1 MSDYFEQIRND
12 TYTEL
17 KSISDDEITV
27 LTNPKDANF
36 LESDDYLEV
45 WEVKTG
51 LYDSVKSVWL
61 VDELTMYIALGSVF
75 PLEPA
80 KIYYDKNDFEKLG
93 YIPHS
98 SFLRNDVCVYDE
110 FVIVDESNPTG
121 ILLDQLGKAKKTLI
135 EGLKGDNLEDF
146 EDEFVAYW
154 NTSGN
159 YKDKLLSESIY
170 SVIDKEP
177 ENYNSLSLL
186 TYSIKSSEKDTIS
199 AGILYNKEEDLIQPY
214 KQYFESLDY
223 SPKEYEVF
231 LVKNEIQLTRPPFS
245 ISCFESLKFI
255 KEENQK
261 NFRNY
266 FNKSSIRILV
276 FGKTINGE
284 KKYFGWSYPDINS
297 KIKGFRPSQLTPYNI
312 TFKKGLPGHRKNVKR
327 FSSDSLT
334 EQRLIKRTASE
345 ILAPNNYKFLIA
357 GIGSVGSNLVGLL
370 NNLNNPEF
378 TLIDNDKLSSENI
391 KRHLLGFHYLNQNKA
406 LAVKTYLKH
415 KLPSQKIQI
424 SESSM
429 FDFYN
434 HNKQKFNE
442 QDYIFLCLGKLN
454 LEKWFIKELSNGNLK
469 KPTFI
474 LWVEPYLIGAQLLY
488 FHPDN
493 LANLD
498 DLFTDVY
505 KYKFSIISPEEF
517 EKKRDLFTLKESGC
531 QTTYSPYSSAHL
543 SLFLSAAYIKI
554 VEVIE
559 NGDNQSLFYSW
570 VGDIEIAKKLNVNL
584 AIDSY
589 EKYSLIENTL

>member
-1 MSDYFEQIRND
+1 MSDYFEKIRKD

-17 KSISDDEITV
+17 ISISDDEITV

-36 LESDDYLEV
+36 LESGDYLEV

-51 LYDSVKSVWL
+51 LYDYVKSVWL
-61 VDELTMYIALGSVF
+61 IDELTMYIAFSSVF

-121 ILLDQLGKAKKTLI
+121 ILLDQLKKAKKTLI

-154 NTSGN
+154 NTPGN

-170 SVIDKEP
+170 SIIDKEP

-186 TYSIKSSEKDTIS
+186 TYSIKSSEKCKIS
-199 AGILYNKEEDLIQPY
+199 FGILYNKEEDLIKPY

-231 LVKNEIQLTRPPFS
+231 FIKNETHLTRPPFS
-245 ISCFESLKFI
+245 ISCLESLEFI

-261 NFRNY
+261 NFKNY

-276 FGKTINGE
+276 FEKMINDE
-284 KKYFGWSYPDINS
+284 KKYFGWSYPDIDF
-297 KIKGFRPSQLTPYNI
+297 KIKGFRSSQLTPYNI
-312 TFKKGLPGHRKNVKR
+312 TFKKGLPGHKKNVKR
-327 FSSDSLT
+327 FSSDSLI
-334 EQRLIKRTASE
+334 EDRLIKRTASE
-345 ILAPNNYKFLIA
+345 ILAPTNYKFLVA

-415 KLPSQKIQI
+415 KLPSQKVQI
-424 SESSM
+424 SESSI

-434 HNKQKFNE
+434 DNKPKVNE

-454 LEKWFIKELSNGNLK
+454 LEKWFVKEIQNGELK
-469 KPTFI
+469 IPVFI

-493 LANLD
+493 LPNLD

-505 KYKFSIISPEEF
+505 KYKFSIISSEEF

-554 VEVIE
+554 VEIIE
-559 NGDNQSLFYSW
+559 NSNNESLFYSW
-570 VGDIEIAKKLNVNL
+570 IGDIDIAKKLNVKL
-584 AIDSY
+584 ADDSY
-589 EKYSLIENTL
+589 EKYSLINNTL